1 MISSLKLCFTKLYS
15 LQPHRELVLDKL
27 AQSLP
32 QEAFTEIQLE
42 LDKPKILW
50 VVTKEVEI
58 SALTNWKGQYYYRHQ
73 RFDFLSSH

>member
-1 MISSLKLCFTKLYS
+1 
-15 LQPHRELVLDKL
+15 LDEL

-42 LDKPKILW
+42 LDKPKTLW

-58 SALTNWKGQYYYRHQ
+58 SALTGRGNIAIVINASTFCQATEY
-73 RFDFLSSH
+73 